1 MRKRIAAAGLAAL
14 LALAAAACG
23 TTSNSGSSSSN
34 SSSSSSSSSSSN
46 KTIKAAWIYV
56 GSADD
61 AGWTAAH
68 DAGRKYAQQQLGSK
82 LQTTIKENVPEG
94 PQVKQVI
101 DDLVRDG
108 NKIIFATSFGY
119 QDAMV
124 AAAKQYPDVKFEQA
138 TGSKLAPNLAE
149 YYGAGEDS
157 NYLAGMAA
165 GAASKSGTL
174 GYVAPFPIPEVIRDI
189 NAWTLG
195 AQTTHPGAKVK
206 VVWTNTWFDPSKE
219 SKAAQALTSAGAD
232 VLGQN
237 QDSPATGQVAKTAGI
252 KWTGYDSDQQRFAP
266 NAWLTGAIYNWGPY
280 YTKRIQAVLDGTW
293 KSGSYYGSIA
303 DGFTNIAPFG
313 SSVTKATQSKINA
326 KRDAIKSGSF
336 YEFQGPL
343 TDQAGKVRVP
353 KGSKLSLN
361 DILGMTWFVKG
372 VIGNPKGS

>member
-1 MRKRIAAAGLAAL
+1 MRKHIAAGLAL
-14 LALAAAACG
+14 LAIAGAAGCG
-23 TTSNSGSSSSN
+23 TTSNDSSSSSSSN
-34 SSSSSSSSSSSN
+34 SSSGSG
-46 KTIKAAWIYV
+46 KAIKAAWIYV

-68 DAGRKYAQQQLGSK
+68 DAGRKYAEQQLGSK
-82 LQTTIKENVPEG
+82 VQTTIKENVPEG
-94 PQVKQVI
+94 PQVAQVI
-101 DDLVRDG
+101 EDLVRDG
-108 NKIIFATSFGY
+108 NKIIFATSFGF
-119 QDAMV
+119 QDAMA
-124 AAAKQYPDVKFEQA
+124 AAAKKHPDVKFEQA

-157 NYLAGMAA
+157 VYLSGMAA
-165 GAASKSGTL
+165 GAASKTGTL

-206 VVWTNTWFDPSKE
+206 VVWTNTWFNPDKE
-219 SKAAQALTSAGAD
+219 SKAATSLVSAGAE

-237 QDSPATGQVAKTAGI
+237 QDSPATGQVAKSQGL

-266 NAWLTGAIYNWGPY
+266 DAWLTGAVYNWGPY
-280 YTKRIQAVLDGTW
+280 YAKRIQAVLDGTW
-293 KSGSYYGSIA
+293 KSQSYYGSIA
-303 DGFTNIAPFG
+303 DGFTDIAPFG
-313 SSVTKATQSKINA
+313 KSVSTATQDKIKA
-326 KRDAIKSGSF
+326 RKDAIKSGSF

-343 TDQAGKVRVP
+343 VDQAGKQRVP